1 VSEAPDILRE
11 AFRDARTL
19 IRAAHARLRAG
30 ELEAAEVLCREALA
44 LEPHRAD
51 ALNVLGA
58 VLHAMGRAG
67 EAHEVFDELTQLEPD
82 EARHWANLGTL
93 RRELG
98 RYDQALMAYMRA
110 TELGARDADFFF
122 NVGLTHLDRHD
133 YEAARAVLKRA
144 TQLAPR
150 DAAIRFEY
158 AKACYESLEMEEAA
172 EALGDWQQLDG
183 MDATLLANIGHS
195 LMNLGET
202 RSAELAVRLA
212 AVEGQADPRASL
224 TLAQIFERTNR
235 VEEAGAI
242 LDGLGKHAAQLGTD
256 LTGAQAQLA
265 QRRGEHEKAIGLF
278 QRCLNSQSDFHTRHI
293 ELFAIARSQDA
304 LGQYDEAFA
313 TLQEA
318 HRSQVEH
325 FKLTAPAA
333 TARGGATMSITQY
346 GCDAADVS
354 QWSDEGAPSSAES
367 PIFIVAFPRSGTTL
381 LELTLDA
388 HPDLV
393 SMDEQPFVQGALDD
407 LLAIGVSYPE
417 RMAGLS
423 ASQLED
429 VRQKYWARAARKVRR
444 DAGQRLVD
452 KNPLNLMRLPVI
464 RRVFPN
470 ARIILA
476 LRDPR
481 DVLLS
486 CYMQHFRAPDFAL
499 LCRSLETLAAG
510 YRRAFDFWY
519 EQARLLRPAVREVRY
534 ETFVADFERETRNL
548 LEFLEVPWHDATLQP
563 AQRARAKGYIS
574 TPSYSQVVEPVN
586 ARSVGR
592 WKGYARYL
600 EPVLP
605 MILWDR

>member
-1 VSEAPDILRE
+1 VSEAPDILHD
-11 AFRDARTL
+11 ALRDVRTL

-44 LEPHRAD
+44 VEPHRAD
-51 ALNVLGA
+51 VLNVLGA
-58 VLHAMGRAG
+58 VLHATGRAG
-67 EAHEVFDELTQLEPD
+67 EALEVFDELTRLEP
-82 EARHWANLGTL
+82 EEPRHWSNLGTI

-98 RYDQALMAYMRA
+98 RYDQALTAYMRA
-110 TELGARDADFFF
+110 TELGAHDADFYF

-144 TQLAPR
+144 MQLAPR

-158 AKACYESLEMEEAA
+158 AKACYESLQMEEAA
-172 EALGDWQQLDG
+172 EALSDWQQLDG
-183 MDATLLANIGHS
+183 MNTALLAGIGHS

-202 RSAELAVRLA
+202 GAAEQAMRQVA
-212 AVEGQADPRASL
+212 EAGQAHPRASL

-235 VEEAGAI
+235 VEEASAI
-242 LDGLGKHAAQLGTD
+242 LAGLGKHAAELGTD

-265 QRRGEHEKAIGLF
+265 QRGGEHEKAIGLF
-278 QRCLNSQSDFHTRHI
+278 QRCLDSQSDFHTRHI

-304 LGQYDEAFA
+304 LGRYDEAFA

-346 GCDAADVS
+346 GCDAEDVRG
-354 QWSDEGAPSSAES
+354 WSDDRAPSSAES

-388 HPDLV
+388 HPALV

-407 LLAIGVSYPE
+407 LLAIGARYPE
-417 RMAGLS
+417 CMAGLN
-423 ASQLED
+423 AGQLDD
-429 VRQKYWARAARKVRR
+429 VRQRYWARAARKAKREV
-444 DAGQRLVD
+444 GQRLVD

-476 LRDPR
+476 VRDPR

-510 YRRAFDFWY
+510 YRRAFDFWH
-519 EQARLLRPAVREVRY
+519 EQAKLLQPAVREVRY
-534 ETFVADFERETRNL
+534 ETFVADFERETREL

-563 AQRARAKGYIS
+563 ARRARAKGYIS
-574 TPSYSQVVEPVN
+574 TPSYSQVVQPVN
-586 ARSVGR
+586 GRSVGR
-592 WKGYARYL
+592 WKSYARHL
-600 EPVLP
+600 EPALP
-605 MILWDR
+605 LIEPYL